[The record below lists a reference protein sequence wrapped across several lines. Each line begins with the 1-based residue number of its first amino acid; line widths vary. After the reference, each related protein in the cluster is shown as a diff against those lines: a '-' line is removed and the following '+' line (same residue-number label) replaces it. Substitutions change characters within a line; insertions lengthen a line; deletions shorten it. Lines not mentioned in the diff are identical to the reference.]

1 MSREWLRR
9 VRLLKKL
16 VLVYNPQASHHLAVE
31 TEVLSVVRNL
41 TGWLV
46 GKYEVSAGGVHGNAK
61 RLSEILNDGD
71 LVIVAGGDG
80 TATMAVNG
88 VMLSGKD
95 VTLGVLGY
103 GNFNDTARMLKMKRP
118 VEYGGEYIGG
128 VLEILQKFEEGKTRE
143 IYPLEVRVNGEHWRY
158 APCYFSM
165 GMMAESTMVFEEP
178 KVREKLKSGKKK
190 LCFSMWTLAKW
201 YFRNRK
207 RSFLSGGKVMP
218 KDVSVEVA
226 MDEGL
231 EIEDSNKEGKVDD
244 KERKSDDKEIKLLQK
259 EDRKEVRR
267 EQRLGRKER
276 RLELQREVIG
286 PKLLEVKVKAQ
297 AGLVMTGKQVKVG
310 LLNAGM
316 KTRELCMG
324 VKDGLKKGK
333 ENTNQTLGPE
343 IIIHGVDEI
352 EKRRGK
358 SEDTKEENGEKPKV
372 VECAAE
378 AGNGREL
385 GNGVT
390 DYIAVNSPR
399 VAHIMKG
406 GRYYKKPG
414 EFRSEVMSLG
424 GFWHLLWFMVRSI
437 LVKMPGKKTFG
448 DVIRFDEPSEVVV
461 QTEGE
466 FEKLEGV
473 KKVEVFKGR
482 GIRVV

>member
-1 MSREWLRR
+1 MSQEWLRR

-16 VLVYNPQASHHLAVE
+16 VLVYNPQASHYLAVE

-41 TGWLV
+41 TDWLV
-46 GKYEVSAGGVHGNAK
+46 GKYEVGAGGVCENAK
-61 RLSEILNDGD
+61 RLSEILSDGD

-103 GNFNDTARMLKMKRP
+103 GNFNDTARMLRMKRP

-128 VLEILQKFEEGKTRE
+128 VLEILQKFEEGKIRE

-165 GMMAESTMVFEEP
+165 GMLAESTMVFEEP
-178 KVREKLKSGKKK
+178 KVREKLKSGKKR
-190 LCFSMWTLAKW
+190 LCFSMWALAKW

-207 RSFLSGGKVMP
+207 RSFLSDGKVMP
-218 KDVSVEVA
+218 RDVCIEVA
-226 MDEGL
+226 MDEEL
-231 EIEDSNKEGKVDD
+231 ESGERKEEDSKEEGN
-244 KERKSDDKEIKLLQK
+244 KEIKFLQK
-259 EDRKEVRR
+259 EERKEVRR
-267 EQRLGRKER
+267 EHRLGRKER
-276 RLELQREVIG
+276 RRELQREVIG
-286 PKLLEVKVKAQ
+286 PKLLEMKVKTQ
-297 AGLVMTGKQVKVG
+297 AGFVMAGKQVKVG
-310 LLNAGM
+310 LLNAGI
-316 KTRELCMG
+316 KTRELCVG
-324 VKDGLKKGK
+324 VKGGFKKGGEK
-333 ENTNQTLGPE
+333 EDHALGPE
-343 IIIHGVDEI
+343 IIIHGADEI

-358 SEDTKEENGEKPKV
+358 SGDVKEDGNEKPKA
-372 VECAAE
+372 VECAVEAE
-378 AGNGREL
+378 KGREL

-406 GRYYKKPG
+406 GRYYKKAG

-424 GFWHLLWFMVRSI
+424 DFWHLLWFMMRSI
-437 LVKMPGKKTFG
+437 MVKMPGKKTFG
-448 DVIRFDEPSEVVV
+448 DVIRFDEPSEVVM

-482 GIRVV
+482 GIKVV